1 MNIHIAQSIQTI
13 NELKRIANVKYQI
26 IGAKDSNPIIGCVQ
40 DALSGCYLL
49 TKLNNKIP
57 GSFVSNFLS
66 NTSSDT
72 KYEIDNNKLYTGH
85 EIFSH
90 IIPKGINNT
99 VIKNDKKVLE
109 IVDGQLK
116 LGTLDKNTLSKV
128 KNSIIHF
135 IWDKYGP
142 AKTRRFIDDAQ
153 RLAISFLNY
162 RGFTI
167 GIKDCISE
175 NKIDEQI
182 KELINNKILEYKV
195 SLTQYENN
203 TEQINTSIIEA
214 NLSGELNSFSSDIGS
229 ILLKSLTPENNL
241 FVCIDSKSKGNSMN
255 LQHIMGCV
263 GQKSVE
269 GSRIKKKTE
278 GRSIPIFHKDD
289 DTPEARGFIKNSY
302 LDGLNS
308 YEFFY
313 DAMAGREG
321 LIDTAIKSVTWE
333 TPIVIIENGNPKY
346 TEIGKWIDQL
356 LDSNTDKIQRIE
368 ERQMELLDTKDIFIP
383 TTDYKGNVTWGAVS
397 AVTRHDPGTELY
409 EIKTSGGRSVIVTES
424 KSLLIWNNETGEF
437 KEMLTPDIKVGNCV
451 PVTAELA
458 EPHITQKYIELS
470 AYLSKQEYVYG
481 SDYHKAIKKMNDS
494 MDNRKRIPSE
504 WWNENNGI
512 EFTLPYTKKSSLQR
526 CLVRSNQDNINEDC
540 VYPYAAKRS
549 KASIPEKFELN
560 NENGIFIGLFLAE
573 GSITNES
580 IRITNNNEHIK
591 QFIKSWFDKHS
602 IEYDEE
608 SKINKVGGLSTS
620 IRGHTAIL
628 TRFLTKLVGR
638 GAENKYVPSEAFIA
652 PESFVIGLLNGYFS
666 GDGCI
671 TKNSI
676 DASSASKR
684 LIEGINMLCSRI
696 GVFGKVYIT
705 QLKSNN
711 VGTKNIKPS
720 HRLRISAQ
728 WAKKFSEK
736 ITLLEDV
743 RNKKMKEKKWINS
756 HKNFKTLNNVVL
768 DEIVEI
774 NLIDVK
780 KHPKVYDLT
789 IPSTF
794 NFGLANGLQVRDT
807 AKTGYIQRQLIK
819 GLEDLI
825 IKYDNTNRNA
835 KNVIIQYVYGENGID
850 QSCQTEL
857 QIKLISMNNKE
868 IEDNFG
874 FNKDEIKK
882 LEKEHKLKNFDKF
895 NKSYIDKIK
904 SYRDNLRRI
913 QAIACNNL
921 KTLEEKYLLP
931 VNLFRLTQDY
941 SNNKVNLELNPEDI
955 LKDIDE
961 LLTSQDTRLL
971 PGLKGT
977 DKHLLNDD
985 RSFKY
990 LFEIGIHDYLSPK
1003 KCIFEYGLSKKDF
1016 KKLIEDIKINFIKAL
1031 IHPGEMVGIIAAQ
1044 SIGEPSSQMSTISTQ
1059 KNKLIIKNK
1068 ASQSITMISTEIGP
1082 FCDGIIKNNKL
1093 LTHNTG
1099 HPNSVETDLTSLD
1112 DEYYIVGVDQKE
1124 QTHWNKISH
1133 VSRHP
1138 VNGQIMKVKTRS
1150 GRCVE
1155 TTTSHSH
1162 LIRQD
1167 QTVVPIVGANM
1178 KVGMRIPVTKHIDN
1192 TFIEKYVII
1201 GDVKYELDYLFG
1213 WFMGAY
1219 LAEGNIE
1226 NTGICITNIS
1236 EHFINNTK
1244 LFAKRFNKECKIYDC
1259 PGEYGPSI
1267 KTRFYHKELT
1277 KFILNTCNTGSFV
1290 KRVPDFAFIAPNEFK
1305 AGLIQSYY
1313 DGDGNFNNHG
1323 SRNTIRVCSRSE
1335 QLIKD
1340 MALLINYFD
1349 IFGHIRHDHVK
1360 GSDMYELDIP
1370 SKYGPLYKQHI
1381 GTLLHTDKLNDICSY
1396 LEREGIKDLKD
1407 EIDKINGLGEVIAKC
1422 GKELNLPGQ
1431 SRNYGRWTKK
1441 ESIGRRTLEKYI
1453 TIFEAHEDSHKIT
1466 EELAILKQA
1475 ANSNVIWDE
1484 IKSIEIYTPDQS
1496 IYVYDFTV
1504 PGNQT
1509 FMTDTGI
1516 IVHNT
1521 LNTKHSAG
1529 VASKTTTTA
1538 GVPRIEELLHYS
1550 KDIKTPQMTIYFDE
1564 KISGDRSEVNKISS
1578 YLTYLNIKELITSA
1592 EIIYDREG
1600 NDQLSKQLKDDN
1612 VSLPFFVNNQKAE
1625 LSSMPFVFRIKL
1637 NMEKMHDKETTLLD
1651 IKTKFISY
1659 WSKNFTNLKNMK
1671 KIEKD
1676 IFTKINKCAI
1686 LSNSDVNNQI
1696 IHIRFYMSS
1705 FSNNLLTEFLKIVLY
1720 QITLKGI
1727 NNINNS
1733 DLINER
1739 RLTFDK
1745 ETGDMKIG
1753 KEYIVYTDGINFE
1766 KLKYIKGVNHKLTT
1780 CNDISTIYRL
1790 YGVEAAR
1797 QVLINEFNTTF
1808 TVGGS
1813 KSVNHNHMSVLID
1826 MMTHTGMITSIDRHG
1841 LSKID
1846 SEPIAR
1852 ASFEKTMDH
1861 FVNAAIFNEV
1871 DHIES
1876 VSSRIMLGQVIPGGT
1891 GAFELLL
1898 DTTKLENS
1906 EYIKDENGGR
1916 VTFSG
1921 LEEESLFKDII
1932 KFGFTKNDFFLPN
1945 N

>member
-1 MNIHIAQSIQTI
+1 MNIHIAQSVQAI
-13 NELKRIANVKYQI
+13 NELKRIADVKYQI

-49 TKLNNKIP
+49 TKLNNKIS

-66 NTSSDT
+66 NTTSDT
-72 KYEIDNNKLYTGH
+72 KYDIDHSKMYTGH

-109 IVDGQLK
+109 IINGELK
-116 LGTLDKNTLSKV
+116 IGTLDKNTLSKV

-142 AKTRRFIDDAQ
+142 DKTRRFIDDAQ

-167 GIKDCISE
+167 GIKDCISDDII
-175 NKIDEQI
+175 NEQV
-182 KELINNKILEYKV
+182 KDLISNKILEYKV
-195 SLTQYENN
+195 SLTQYEND

-214 NLSGELNSFSSDIGS
+214 NLTSELNAFSTDIGN
-229 ILLKSLTPENNL
+229 ILMKSLTPENNF
-241 FVCIDSKSKGNSMN
+241 FVCIDSKSKGNTMN

-263 GQKSVE
+263 GQKSIE
-269 GSRIKKKTE
+269 GTRIKKKIENRT
-278 GRSIPIFHKDD
+278 IPIFHKDD

-356 LDSNTDKIQRIE
+356 LDDNNNKIQFIE
-368 ERQMELLDTKDIFIP
+368 EHQMELLDTKDIFIP
-383 TTDYKGNVTWGAVS
+383 TTDYKGNVTWGTVS

-424 KSLLIWNNETGEF
+424 KSLLIWNHVSGEF
-437 KEMLTPDIKVGNCV
+437 KEILTPDIKVGDYV

-458 EPHITQKYIELS
+458 DPPILLKYEDYNLSDILNKLKSGIFPDNLYLAPKLFISKLLIHIS
-470 AYLSKQEYVYG
+470 
-481 SDYHKAIKKMNDS
+481 N
-494 MDNRKRIPSE
+494 
-504 WWNENNGI
+504 I
-512 EFTLPYTKKSSLQR
+512 EFTNKKL
-526 CLVRSNQDNINEDC
+526 LD
-540 VYPYAAKRS
+540 
-549 KASIPEKFELN
+549 
-560 NENGIFIGLFLAE
+560 GI
-573 GSITNES
+573 S
-580 IRITNNNEHIK
+580 
-591 QFIKSWFDKHS
+591 
-602 IEYDEE
+602 
-608 SKINKVGGLSTS
+608 
-620 IRGHTAIL
+620 
-628 TRFLTKLVGR
+628 
-638 GAENKYVPSEAFIA
+638 
-652 PESFVIGLLNGYFS
+652 
-666 GDGCI
+666 
-671 TKNSI
+671 
-676 DASSASKR
+676 
-684 LIEGINMLCSRI
+684 MLYSRI
-696 GVFGKVYIT
+696 GIY
-705 QLKSNN
+705 SNISDNKLN
-711 VGTKNIKPS
+711 VDNK
-720 HRLRISAQ
+720 
-728 WAKKFSEK
+728 
-736 ITLLEDV
+736 
-743 RNKKMKEKKWINS
+743 NKKY
-756 HKNFKTLNNVVL
+756 NNVVL

-819 GLEDLI
+819 GLEDLV

-857 QIKLISMNNKE
+857 KIKLISMNNKE
-868 IEDNFG
+868 IEESFG
-874 FNKDEIKK
+874 FNNDEIKK
-882 LEKEHKLKNFDKF
+882 LEKEHKNLEKF
-895 NKSYIDKIK
+895 NKNYIKKIK
-904 SYRDNLRRI
+904 SFRDNLRKI
-913 QAIACNNL
+913 QAISCNNY

-941 SNNKVNLELNPEDI
+941 SKNKINLELNPEDI
-955 LKDIDE
+955 LNDIEE
-961 LLTSQDTRLL
+961 LLNSPDTKLL
-971 PGLKGT
+971 SGLKIT
-977 DKHLLNDD
+977 DKYLLNDD

-1003 KCIFEYGLSKKDF
+1003 RCIFEYGLSKSDF
-1016 KKLIEDIKINFIKAL
+1016 KKLIQDIKVNFIKAL
-1031 IHPGEMVGIIAAQ
+1031 VHPGEMVGIIAAQ

-1059 KNKLIIKNK
+1059 KNKIIIKNK
-1068 ASQSITMISTEIGP
+1068 SSNSITMLSTKIGP
-1082 FCDGIIKNNKL
+1082 FCDRIIKKNKK
-1093 LTHNTG
+1093 LTFNTG
-1099 HPNSVETDLTSLD
+1099 HVNSVETDLTSLEN
-1112 DEYYIVGVDQKE
+1112 EYYIIGVDEKE

-1150 GRCVE
+1150 GRTVE

-1178 KVGMRIPVTKHIDN
+1178 KKGMRIPVTKHIDN
-1192 TFIEKYVII
+1192 TFIEKYVTI
-1201 GDVKYELDYLFG
+1201 GDTQYELDDLFG

-1219 LAEGNIE
+1219 LAEGNLN
-1226 NTGICITNIS
+1226 NTGISITNIS
-1236 EHFINNTK
+1236 EQFIDNTK
-1244 LFAKRFNKECKIYDC
+1244 LFSKRFGKECKIYNKV
-1259 PGEYGPSI
+1259 GEYGPGVTTYFS
-1267 KTRFYHKELT
+1267 HKNLSE
-1277 KFILNTCNTGSFV
+1277 FILDTCDTGSFI
-1290 KRVPDFAFIAPNEFK
+1290 KRVPDFAFTAPNEFK
-1305 AGLIQSYY
+1305 AKLIQAYF
-1313 DGDGNFNNHG
+1313 DGDGNFNNNG
-1323 SRNTIRVCSRSE
+1323 TRNNIRVCSRSE

-1340 MALLINYFD
+1340 MALLLNYFD
-1349 IFGHIRHDHVK
+1349 IFCHIRCDIVK
-1360 GSDMYELDIP
+1360 GLEMYELDIP
-1370 SKYGPLYKQHI
+1370 SKYGMLYRDQI
-1381 GTLLHTDKLNDICSY
+1381 GTLLHIDKLNDICSY
-1396 LEREGIKDLKD
+1396 LERKDITNLSE
-1407 EIDKINGLGEVIAKC
+1407 EIDKINGLGEIIAKC

-1431 SRNYGRWTKK
+1431 SRNYGRWIKK

-1453 TIFEAHEDSHKIT
+1453 NIFESHKDSNKIVQ
-1466 EELAILKQA
+1466 ELNILKQA

-1484 IKSIEIYTPDQS
+1484 IISIELYTPDQS

-1516 IVHNT
+1516 IIHNT

-1550 KDIKTPQMTIYFDE
+1550 KDIKTPQMTIYFDP

-1592 EIIYDREG
+1592 EIIYDRNAG
-1600 NDQLSKQLKDDN
+1600 DTLSKILRDDN
-1612 VSLPFFVNNQKAE
+1612 VSLPFFVNNQKGD
-1625 LSSMPFVFRIKL
+1625 LSSMPLVFRIKL

-1659 WSKNFTNLKNMK
+1659 WTKNFTNLKNMK

-1686 LSNSDVNNQI
+1686 LSNNDVNNQI

-1705 FSNNLLTEFLKIVLY
+1705 FNNNLLTEFLKIVLY

-1727 NNINNS
+1727 NNILNS
-1733 DLINER
+1733 DLIYER
-1739 RLTFDK
+1739 RLNFNE
-1745 ETGDMKIG
+1745 ETGDTQIE

-1766 KLKYIKGVNHKLTT
+1766 KLKYIKGINNKLTV
-1780 CNDISTIYRL
+1780 CNDINTIYRL
-1790 YGVEAAR
+1790 YGIEAVR
-1797 QVLINEFNTTF
+1797 QVLINEFNATF

-1813 KSVNHNHMSVLID
+1813 KSVNHNHMSVLVD
-1826 MMTHTGMITSIDRHG
+1826 MMTHTGLITSIDRHG

-1846 SEPIAR
+1846 SEPIAK

-1861 FVNAAIFNEV
+1861 FINAAIFNEV
-1871 DHIES
+1871 DNMES
-1876 VSSRIMLGQVIPGGT
+1876 VSSRIMLGRVIPGGT
-1891 GAFELLL
+1891 GSFELLL
-1898 DTTKLENS
+1898 DTDKLENS
-1906 EYIKDENGGR
+1906 EYIKNENGGR
-1916 VTFSG
+1916 ITFSG
-1921 LEEESLFKDII
+1921 LEEEPLFNDII
-1932 KFGFTKNDFFLPN
+1932 KFGFNKNDLFLPN
-1945 N
+1945 I